1 MAPVTKRSAP
11 GGKTSG
17 KEPARA
23 AARPK
28 AAAARAKGGGDDDDD
43 KDDGKAGKGGGAPRD
58 DRGKRL
64 LDLVVMLLGARAP
77 VPYREIKEQ
86 FRAYKTEH
94 DEAGMRAFERDKA
107 ELLELG
113 VPLRYVPPEEEEG
126 LDDGGYVIDLRKYR
140 LPELRLTPEEVSAL
154 LLAGSIARA
163 AAGTTYGDVVDLAI
177 KKLAFDLPEAPDTPR
192 ARPRS
197 EPVLV
202 HFPDKR
208 AGGEVSEALALLE
221 QAIRNL
227 KRVTFRYTTAQTGEV
242 LERSV
247 DPYGLAYRQ
256 GAWMLVAFCHLRKD
270 VRNFRVDRM
279 AELGV
284 APKPR
289 TPDFELPAGFDVR
302 RHADRSPWTFATE
315 PPVEVELELAASAAA
330 IVNEDFGDGAVR
342 TPVAGGATRLTF
354 RCPNPA
360 YLVSRVLAAKGGILV
375 RSPAELRARVAAEA
389 SALEARYA

>member
-1 MAPVTKRSAP
+1 MPSVTKRGAKSAK
-11 GGKTSG
+11 GVNRAT
-17 KEPARA
+17 PAKA
-23 AARPK
+23 AAGAKPPK
-28 AAAARAKGGGDDDDD
+28 AAEKAAGS
-43 KDDGKAGKGGGAPRD
+43 RD

-126 LDDGGYVIDLRKYR
+126 LDDGGDVIDLRKYR
-140 LPELRLTPEEVSAL
+140 LPEIRLTADEISAL
-154 LLAGSIARA
+154 LLAGSVARA

-177 KKLAFDLPEAPDTPR
+177 KKLAFDLPEAPDTPG
-192 ARPRS
+192 APRHH

-202 HFPDKR
+202 HFPDR
-208 AGGEVSEALALLE
+208 RPEGDVAEALAMLE

-242 LERSV
+242 LERNV

-256 GAWMLVAFCHLRKD
+256 GAWTLVGWCHLRKD
-270 VRNFRVDRM
+270 VRNFRVDRLS
-279 AELGV
+279 ALEV

-302 RHADRSPWTFATE
+302 KNTDRSPWTFATE
-315 PPVEVELELAASAAA
+315 DPVDVELEMDASAAA
-330 IVNEDFGDGAVR
+330 VANEDFGE
-342 TPVAGGATRLTF
+342 GATRTPGAGGTTRLKF

-360 YLVSRVLAAKGGILV
+360 YLVSRVLSAKGGILV
-375 RSPAELRARVAAEA
+375 RSPAVLRARVAAEA
-389 SALEARYA
+389 AALEAKYQ

>member
-1 MAPVTKRSAP
+1 MRPVTKRVAR
-11 GGKTSG
+11 GGVTPRKATASR
-17 KEPARA
+17 KPA
-23 AARPK
+23 K
-28 AAAARAKGGGDDDDD
+28 AAKTAEPKKAADKGP
-43 KDDGKAGKGGGAPRD
+43 GARD

-140 LPELRLTPEEVSAL
+140 LPEIRLTAEEISAL
-154 LLAGSIARA
+154 LLAGSVARA

-177 KKLAFDLPEAPDTPR
+177 KKLAFDLPEAPDTPGAPRR
-192 ARPRS
+192 A

-202 HFPDKR
+202 HFPDR
-208 AGGEVSEALALLE
+208 RPEGDVAEALASLE

-242 LERSV
+242 LDRQV

-256 GAWMLVAFCHLRKD
+256 GAWTLVGYCHLRKD

-279 AELGV
+279 SALEV

-289 TPDFELPAGFDVR
+289 TPDFELPAAFDVR
-302 RHADRSPWTFATE
+302 KMTDRSPWTFATE
-315 PPVEVELELAASAAA
+315 DPVDVELEFDASAAA
-330 IVNEDFGDGAVR
+330 VANEDFGEGASR
-342 TPVAGGATRLTF
+342 TVAANGSTRLKF

-360 YLVSRVLAAKGGILV
+360 YLISRVLSAKGGILV
-375 RSPAELRARVAAEA
+375 RSPAALRARVTAEA
-389 SALEARYA
+389 AALEAKYQ